1 MNAGPARR
9 ARRPYAATTTTG
21 ATAFEAA
28 ANTTSRS
35 DADDDDAHERA
46 HTRSLS
52 RALHAAAT
60 RDEERIAELLATHAC
75 QHVYIDV
82 GSNIGVQLRKLFEPA
97 KYPKAASTHGVYE
110 RYFGPVGDARC
121 AVCAIGIEPNPH
133 HRPKLT
139 NLQRR
144 YRAAGVGALV
154 LYAAASDVDSVAQLA
169 LGHADRKD
177 RWEDLGAS
185 ASEAWAGLRRVGN
198 AKSLTVPVRALDLGL
213 HLACKCSSQR
223 CSLSP
228 QVPVRALDLGR
239 VIHTIHRLLR
249 DRELAR
255 DFELGR
261 EQLPPFVQVRAGLP
275 ALATA
280 PRARRTGRMVMK
292 LDVEGLEFA
301 ILPSLVRSQAL
312 CVLDA
317 VRIEWHTR
325 FWDRRWRIDL

>member
-1 MNAGPARR
+1 MPTGMNAGPARR

-35 DADDDDAHERA
+35 DDDDDDAHEHA

-82 GSNIGVQLRKLFEPA
+82 GSNIGVQLRKLFEPT

-144 YRAAGVGALV
+144 YRVAGV
-154 LYAAASDVDSVAQLA
+154 
-169 LGHADRKD
+169 R
-177 RWEDLGAS
+177 
-185 ASEAWAGLRRVGN
+185 
-198 AKSLTVPVRALDLGL
+198 
-213 HLACKCSSQR
+213 
-223 CSLSP
+223 
-228 QVPVRALDLGR
+228 
-239 VIHTIHRLLR
+239 
-249 DRELAR
+249 
-255 DFELGR
+255 
-261 EQLPPFVQVRAGLP
+261 
-275 ALATA
+275 
-280 PRARRTGRMVMK
+280 PRATSTAWLSSRLVMPIGRTGGRIWARRRARH
-292 LDVEGLEFA
+292 GLGYGA
-301 ILPSLVRSQAL
+301 WGMPSRSRCPCVRSISAG
-312 CVLDA
+312 
-317 VRIEWHTR
+317 
-325 FWDRRWRIDL
+325 

>member
-35 DADDDDAHERA
+35 DDDDDDAHERA

-52 RALHAAAT
+52 HALHAAAT

-97 KYPKAASTHGVYE
+97 KYPKAASTHRVYE

-198 AKSLTVPVRALDLGL
+198 AKSLTVPVRALDLG
-213 HLACKCSSQR
+213 
-223 CSLSP
+223 
-228 QVPVRALDLGR
+228 R
-239 VIHTIHRLLR
+239 VIHMIHRLLR

-261 EQLPPFVQVRAGLP
+261 ENEQLPPFVQVRAGLP

>member
-1 MNAGPARR
+1 
-9 ARRPYAATTTTG
+9 
-21 ATAFEAA
+21 
-28 ANTTSRS
+28 
-35 DADDDDAHERA
+35 
-46 HTRSLS
+46 
-52 RALHAAAT
+52 
-60 RDEERIAELLATHAC
+60 LLATHAC

-97 KYPKAASTHGVYE
+97 KYPKAASTHRVY
-110 RYFGPVGDARC
+110 
-121 AVCAIGIEPNPH
+121 EPNPH

-198 AKSLTVPVRALDLGL
+198 AKSLTVPVRALDLG
-213 HLACKCSSQR
+213 
-223 CSLSP
+223 
-228 QVPVRALDLGR
+228 R

-249 DRELAR
+249 ARELAR
-255 DFELGR
+255 DLELGR
-261 EQLPPFVQVRAGLP
+261 EQLTPFVQVRAGLP

-317 VRIEWHTR
+317 VRIEWHSR